1 MVALVSCLVVS
12 AMVLVPCTVTGD
24 AKRNPSLWRLSAS
37 TFCAPLLRSCLVEG
51 ATPKS
56 SCSNKSKCLSSWV
69 ASGGHAESRWPLC
82 CSTRSCAVSRLPTAG
97 AGLVLWRCASLCR
110 CTHTTAPQ
118 APDEHTNETGAG
130 ARARRGCKH
139 TTRHPC
145 GASVGSSALLGG
157 RRTGT
162 GGSCVMRAAALLGS
176 RASCQCVSPVV

>member
-1 MVALVSCLVVS
+1 
-12 AMVLVPCTVTGD
+12 
-24 AKRNPSLWRLSAS
+24 
-37 TFCAPLLRSCLVEG
+37 
-51 ATPKS
+51 
-56 SCSNKSKCLSSWV
+56 
-69 ASGGHAESRWPLC
+69 
-82 CSTRSCAVSRLPTAG
+82 VSRLPTAG